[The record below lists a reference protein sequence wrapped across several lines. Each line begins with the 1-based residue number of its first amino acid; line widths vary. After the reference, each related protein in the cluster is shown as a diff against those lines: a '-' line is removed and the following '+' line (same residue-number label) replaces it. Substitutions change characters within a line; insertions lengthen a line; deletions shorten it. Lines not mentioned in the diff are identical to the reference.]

1 MIEVTMTDMAIA
13 EEVIDAMREDRIE
26 LAFRPIRSSLDCE
39 AELYRECVSRVLLR
53 DGGSVA
59 VDRFIGPIKR
69 LGLAC
74 VFDRYVVRR
83 VTSLLRCMPEV
94 CLRVQISGSS
104 AAIGIVWEP
113 LFIELS
119 HAPDLAARLVIEI
132 DKAVSISPRFG
143 QRFGC
148 RFRQLGCR
156 LAIDHF
162 GEWGGPPV
170 LMGFPEPDA
179 VKIDASMFRTMDSS
193 ESLAGS
199 LKRLAARIGYG
210 ARRGHRRH
218 IDSRR
223 DLERAVLAGVR
234 WVQGPLFD

>member
-1 MIEVTMTDMAIA
+1 MNGVTMTDMAIA

-59 VDRFIGPIKR
+59 VDRFIDPIKR
-69 LGLAC
+69 FGLAC
-74 VFDRYVVRR
+74 LFDRYVVRR
-83 VTSLLRCMPEV
+83 VTSLLRSMPEV
-94 CLRVQISGSS
+94 CLGVQISGSS
-104 AAIGIVWEP
+104 TAIGIVWEP
-113 LFIELS
+113 MFIELS

-132 DKAVSISPRFG
+132 DEAASISPRLG
-143 QRFGC
+143 GRFGC
-148 RFRQLGCR
+148 RLRQLGCR

-162 GEWGGPPV
+162 GEWGGPQG
-170 LMGFPEPDA
+170 LMGFPEPDV

-193 ESLAGS
+193 ESRAGS
-199 LKRLAARIGYG
+199 LKRLVARTSD
-210 ARRGHRRH
+210 RGQDAVIVG

-223 DLERAVLAGVR
+223 DLESAVLAGAR
-234 WVQGPLFD
+234 WVQGPWFD